1 MIYTGFSLGE
11 KFTTFKAA
19 GINRNVTTLAV
30 PESLWSI
37 GGTLPFLTSSINLY
51 VASTNTQDASAGSGS
66 KQIKIEGLDEN
77 FSEQTETFTLNGQ
90 TPVTSSK
97 TYMRV
102 NNAYV
107 TYAGSE
113 EKNVGD
119 VNIGYGSW
127 SSGVPSNYVAQ
138 IPANEG
144 EIQQALFT
152 IPANKKAFVV
162 GWNASVL
169 TGNTSKTTTIQ
180 LICRENGRV
189 TQTQTIRRVKD
200 RVGLNTT
207 GTNSFVRTLQ
217 FPLPFPP
224 KADLF
229 LEILEVS
236 ATSDITG
243 AIELVLV
250 DSQNA
255 YNY

>member
-1 MIYTGFSLGE
+1 MIYKGFSLGE
-11 KFTTFKAA
+11 KLTTFKAA
-19 GINRNVTTLAV
+19 GINREVTTDAV
-30 PESLWSI
+30 PESLWSV
-37 GGTLPFLTSSINLY
+37 GGTVPFLTSSINLY
-51 VASTNTQDASAGSGS
+51 VASTNTQDTAAGSGS
-66 KQIKIEGLDEN
+66 KQIKIVGLDEN
-77 FSEQTETFTLNGQ
+77 FVEQSETFTLNGQ

-119 VNIGYGSW
+119 INIGYGTW

-144 EIQQALFT
+144 ELAQALFT
-152 IPANKKAFVV
+152 VPVNKRAFIV
-162 GWNASVL
+162 GWTASVL
-169 TGNTSKTTTIQ
+169 TGATSKTTTIQ

-224 KADLF
+224 KSDLF

-236 ATSDITG
+236 ATSDVTG

-250 DSQNA
+250 GAENT

>member
-11 KFTTFKAA
+11 KLTTFKAA
-19 GINRNVTTLAV
+19 GINREVTTDAV

-37 GGTLPFLTSSINLY
+37 GGTVSFLTSSINLY
-51 VASTNTQDASAGSGS
+51 VASTNTQDTAAGSGS
-66 KQIKIEGLDEN
+66 KQIKIVGLDEN
-77 FSEQTETFTLNGQ
+77 FVEQSETFTLNGQ

-119 VNIGYGSW
+119 INIGYGTW

-144 EIQQALFT
+144 ELAQALFT
-152 IPANKKAFVV
+152 VPVNKRAFIV
-162 GWNASVL
+162 GWTASVL
-169 TGNTSKTTTIQ
+169 TGATSKTTTIQ

-224 KADLF
+224 KSDLF

-236 ATSDITG
+236 ATSDVTG

-250 DSQNA
+250 GAENT

>member
-1 MIYTGFSLGE
+1 MIYKGFSLGE
-11 KFTTFKAA
+11 KLTTFKAA
-19 GINRNVTTLAV
+19 GINRDVTTDAV
-30 PESLWSI
+30 PESLWSV
-37 GGTLPFLTSSINLY
+37 GGTVPFLTSSINLY
-51 VASTNTQDASAGSGS
+51 VASTNTQDTAAGSGS
-66 KQIKIEGLDEN
+66 KQIKIQGLDEN
-77 FSEQTETFTLNGQ
+77 YFEQEETFTLNGQ

-119 VNIGYGSW
+119 INIGYGTW

-144 EIQQALFT
+144 EIAQALFT
-152 IPANKKAFVV
+152 VPVNKRAFVV
-162 GWNASVL
+162 GWTASVL
-169 TGNTSKTTTIQ
+169 TGATSKTTTIQ

-224 KADLF
+224 KSDLF

-236 ATSDITG
+236 ATSDVTG

-250 DSQNA
+250 GAENT